1 MACRGINNY
10 CDDKKWGNLGVKIR
24 ATTYLHRKIT
34 WTLFVSSL
42 KQTNKQK
49 IHFMICLSAQKN
61 SKPITAC
68 DNCDCKTRKV
78 NGQLTYMGCI
88 LVLQALCTGL
98 VQYNNQPW
106 CHEDALFVLNWPTTA
121 SLETWCVLRL
131 GTTGC
136 VHLCVSLRL
145 EIRFG
150 FKSAQIC
157 GLLLLHRGS
166 LSLAPGSQPPQCN
179 NAESFLHEE
188 YILVFDLCTWTA
200 AVRFIWLSCACTV
213 LEAAMLGHGQPL
225 LSLHSLRC
233 TQRPLDT
240 PFSSFNHWNY
250 PDEIIQFSH
259 FPSLISC
266 WPSQWRLQSVPIW
279 SRISRNREN
288 FVIKAC
294 WN

>member
-1 MACRGINNY
+1 M
-10 CDDKKWGNLGVKIR
+10 GVGYLFCGYYVPVCFK
-24 ATTYLHRKIT
+24 TTI
-34 WTLFVSSL
+34 
-42 KQTNKQK
+42 
-49 IHFMICLSAQKN
+49 
-61 SKPITAC
+61 
-68 DNCDCKTRKV
+68 
-78 NGQLTYMGCI
+78 
-88 LVLQALCTGL
+88 
-98 VQYNNQPW
+98 
-106 CHEDALFVLNWPTTA
+106 
-121 SLETWCVLRL
+121 SLEVTKMLYLFWTDQPQPNCQTWCVLRL
-131 GTTGC
+131 GTRSC
-136 VHLCVSLRL
+136 VHSCVSLRL

-240 PFSSFNHWNY
+240 PFGSFNL
-250 PDEIIQFSH
+250 
-259 FPSLISC
+259 LITGAILM
-266 WPSQWRLQSVPIW
+266 R
-279 SRISRNREN
+279 
-288 FVIKAC
+288 
-294 WN
+294 

>member
-42 KQTNKQK
+42 KQTNRQK

-121 SLETWCVLRL
+121 
-131 GTTGC
+131 
-136 VHLCVSLRL
+136 
-145 EIRFG
+145 
-150 FKSAQIC
+150 K
-157 GLLLLHRGS
+157 
-166 LSLAPGSQPPQCN
+166 LSDVVCTEAGN
-179 NAESFLHEE
+179 
-188 YILVFDLCTWTA
+188 DGLCTLVCLTEAGNPVWVQVCSDLWA
-200 AVRFIWLSCACTV
+200 A
-213 LEAAMLGHGQPL
+213 AA
-225 LSLHSLRC
+225 
-233 TQRPLDT
+233 
-240 PFSSFNHWNY
+240 
-250 PDEIIQFSH
+250 
-259 FPSLISC
+259 
-266 WPSQWRLQSVPIW
+266 
-279 SRISRNREN
+279 
-288 FVIKAC
+288 A
-294 WN
+294 